1 MFIERM
7 RQRLAALASTGAC
20 PAISLYRRSGPN
32 IVGRLFAKV
41 MKVMRR
47 ARRRRRTAALVMLSD
62 HLLRDIG
69 MNRTDAAWW
78 PRKNRIGESHE

>member
-7 RQRLAALASTGAC
+7 KQRHAALASAGAC

-32 IVGRLFAKV
+32 VVGRLFDKV
-41 MKVMRR
+41 MKAMRR
-47 ARRRRRTAALVMLSD
+47 ARRRRRTTALVMLSD

-69 MNRTDAAWW
+69 MNRTDAAWR
-78 PRKNRIGESHE
+78 PRKTRIGESHE